1 MLQPCCRSGAD
12 IVTKTRRKYV
22 MVSAGIRMCVCAIC
36 LGSFTVAHTSFLEH
50 NWRVIPFRVPNWA
63 PLGARYYPFGW
74 SLWRP
79 HHQFSLFQKLIWQR
93 LSSRKPSSTGTEMIL
108 LNWELDVNRRSY
120 YQKHHQKISLS
131 FTMLER
137 TGNGQKQPRRAQRVG
152 LMILRSF
159 NI

>member
-1 MLQPCCRSGAD
+1 MLQPCCRSNAD

-22 MVSAGIRMCVCAIC
+22 LVSAGIRMCVCAIRV
-36 LGSFTVAHTSFLEH
+36 GSFTVAHTSLLER
-50 NWRVIPFRVPNWA
+50 NWRVVPFRVP
-63 PLGARYYPFGW
+63 RYYPFGW

-79 HHQFSLFQKLIWQR
+79 HHQFSLFQKLIRRR

-108 LNWELDVNRRSY
+108 LNWKLNVNRRSC
-120 YQKHHQKISLS
+120 YQKHHLKISLYS

-159 NI
+159 NTSG